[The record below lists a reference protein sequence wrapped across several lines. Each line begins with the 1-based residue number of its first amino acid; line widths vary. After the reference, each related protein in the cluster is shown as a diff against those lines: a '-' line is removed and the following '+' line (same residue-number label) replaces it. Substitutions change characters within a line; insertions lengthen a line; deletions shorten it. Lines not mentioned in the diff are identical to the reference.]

1 MKYLSLLFC
10 SLLLLSSCTK
20 EQLFPMASGRP
31 YEVLVVL
38 DKATWN
44 APAGRALF
52 DILDTDVPCLPQS
65 ERSFHITQIEPK
77 DLNANFSIFRNI
89 IQVNIDKTQYSRTGM
104 RFMRNK
110 FAMDQ
115 IVLTINSPSQDDLR
129 QFCIDHKQEVIDF
142 LTRSEMNRL
151 IKELEKKHSKVTCD
165 LAWQIFACSFYAPK
179 ELTSYKKGEYFF
191 WTSNNTASGLENIC
205 MYSYPY
211 EGPETFTKEY
221 MTNKRDSV
229 MKVNLPGEK
238 PGMYMKTDTLCTMI
252 KPIVVHKRYAMEMR
266 GLWYMEHDCMGGP
279 FVSHSRIDTE
289 TNRVVVVEGFVYA
302 PEKMKR
308 GLIRRL
314 EGSLYTL
321 QLPEEQ
327 YSLIDTGLEEEKAQ
341 TPDKSTQKGKTKKET
356 SHVAQLSTPNSLIV
370 HVLAI
375 AHT

>member
-151 IKELEKKHSKVTCD
+151 IKELETKHSKVTYD

-341 TPDKSTQKGKTKKET
+341 TQDKSTQKGKTKK
-356 SHVAQLSTPNSLIV
+356 
-370 HVLAI
+370 
-375 AHT
+375 

>member
-1 MKYLSLLFC
+1 MKHNILSLSAFC
-10 SLLLLSSCTK
+10 CLLLLTSCKK
-20 EQLFPMASGRP
+20 EQIFPQASGRP

-38 DKATWN
+38 DNKTWN

-77 DLNANFSIFRNI
+77 DLSANFSIFRNI
-89 IQVNIDKTQYSRTGM
+89 IQVNIDKTQFSRTGM

-110 FAMDQ
+110 YAMDQ
-115 IVLTINSPSQDDLR
+115 IVLTFNSPSQEDLR
-129 QFCIDHKQEVIDF
+129 QFCIDHKQEVVDF
-142 LTRSEMNRL
+142 LTRTEMNRL
-151 IKELEKKHSKVTCD
+151 IKELEKKHSKVTYD
-165 LAWQIFACSFYAPK
+165 LAWQIFACRFYAPK
-179 ELTSYKKGEYFF
+179 ELTGYKKGEHFL

-211 EGPETFTKEY
+211 EGPETFNKEY
-221 MTNKRDSV
+221 MIAKRDSV
-229 MKVNLPGEK
+229 MKENLPGEK
-238 PGMYMKTDTLCTMI
+238 PGMYMKTDSLCTMI
-252 KPIVVHKRYAMEMR
+252 KPIVVHKRYAMELR
-266 GLWYMEHDCMGGP
+266 GLWYMENDCMGGP

-321 QLPEEQ
+321 LLPEEQ
-327 YSLIDTGLEEEKAQ
+327 YSLIDTGIEEEKVQ
-341 TPDKSTQKGKTKKET
+341 VSPNPSEDEKNKSK
-356 SHVAQLSTPNSLIV
+356 
-370 HVLAI
+370 
-375 AHT
+375 